1 MRIIILIECLLFTSL
16 LLSQKVKDVTHVAYT
31 VSDTEQA
38 VDFLKQ
44 NVNATVNSTKH
55 IEGIELQRLFGLR
68 DEGLSLKVTSMQI
81 GSDELRL
88 LEFDSKLPAQPIP
101 QDSKSN
107 DLWFQHIAIVVDDM
121 DLAYEQVHANNVEH
135 VSTALRPCLITYQ
148 QLQVY
153 QLFTL
158 GISMLI
164 TWSSFIFRAIR
175 EIQNGRSQQ
184 RIDS

>member
-81 GSDELRL
+81 GSDELRFWNSIPSCLHNQFHKILDQMIFGFSIL
-88 LEFDSKLPAQPIP
+88 LLS
-101 QDSKSN
+101 
-107 DLWFQHIAIVVDDM
+107 
-121 DLAYEQVHANNVEH
+121 
-135 VSTALRPCLITYQ
+135 
-148 QLQVY
+148 
-153 QLFTL
+153 
-158 GISMLI
+158 
-164 TWSSFIFRAIR
+164 
-175 EIQNGRSQQ
+175 
-184 RIDS
+184 